1 MADYHTAE
9 QYVLGLLQRDLSPK
23 LLYHNVSHTV
33 DVITAAEHLAQME
46 GIAGDLLLL
55 LKTGALYHDIGFLKQ
70 YGINEPIGARIAF
83 ATLRRFGYARQ
94 EVHIVEKLVLATQ
107 PHHIPKTK
115 LEKIIRDA
123 DHDNLGRED
132 FYIKTELLRQEL
144 TAHSVPHTPREW
156 FTGVLSFLKRH
167 QYWTQTAVEL
177 RQGRKEQHI
186 REIEDLLGQ

>member
-1 MADYHTAE
+1 MINYSTAE
-9 QYVLGLLQRDLSPK
+9 RYVLDLLSRELSPK
-23 LLYHNVSHTV
+23 LFYHNVSHTV

-55 LKTGALYHDIGFLKQ
+55 LKTGALFHDTGFIKQ
-70 YGINEPIGARIAF
+70 YGLNEPIGARMAF
-83 ATLRRFGYARQ
+83 AMLPGFGYARQ

-144 TAHSVPHTPREW
+144 AAHSVPHTQREW

-167 QYWTQTAVEL
+167 QYWTHTAVEL
-177 RQGRKEQHI
+177 RQGRKEQYI
-186 REIEDLLGQ
+186 KEIEDLLGQ